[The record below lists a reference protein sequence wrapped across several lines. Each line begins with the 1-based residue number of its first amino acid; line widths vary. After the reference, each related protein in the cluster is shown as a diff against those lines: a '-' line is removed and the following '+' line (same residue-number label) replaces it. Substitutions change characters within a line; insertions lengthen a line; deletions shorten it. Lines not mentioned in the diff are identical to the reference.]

1 MGSGRFGLDCI
12 IAVAMPENVGSWRV
26 MEKAGMRYVGL
37 ADYYGLEGL
46 KKYGAEPG
54 WWKPPQTGRDTSFV
68 RLREHSTAAH
78 QTPAVR
84 GIRVS
89 RSR

>member
-1 MGSGRFGLDCI
+1 MRGRPPI
-12 IAVAMPENVGSWRV
+12 T
-26 MEKAGMRYVGL
+26 
-37 ADYYGLEGL
+37 GLEGL

-84 GIRVS
+84 GIRVVEAAS
-89 RSR
+89 CGPVGRLAPADGWGAALLE